1 MKSPLAA
8 ALLLAV
14 ALAPGGAAPLDTHP
28 AAAPWLGQ
36 LENARHQVA
45 LAALVRDL
53 ELTDEQAKRLHAI
66 LQKLDHVVR
75 SLVKGSD
82 GPVRD
87 WTKALAGLRDRAL
100 ALPTGVPSPTR
111 ADLAAHRAFN
121 ENLEQLEREVGPA
134 RDELAA
140 LLTPKQQ
147 KTLRAFVP
155 DRVLA
160 GLTLDDEE
168 LEEWNQRVV
177 ALKDAPAAEVE
188 TRVKE
193 QLADQLEEAGHPK
206 RLPEAM
212 RLVTEIRALTAEQF
226 DGRVTEFAKKLRK
239 MMGAAPAVSAEPQAE
254 TMDLPGA
261 VDSHLLDMRMLPVI
275 EAELARRKRR

>member
-1 MKSPLAA
+1 VRGPLAA
-8 ALLLAV
+8 VLLFFV
-14 ALAPGGAAPLDTHP
+14 ALAPASAAPLDTHP
-28 AAAPWLGQ
+28 VGGPWLQ
-36 LENARHQVA
+36 QIESARHQVA

-82 GPVRD
+82 GPVKG

-121 ENLEQLEREVGPA
+121 ENLDQLEREVGPA
-134 RDELAA
+134 RDELAG

-147 KTLRAFVP
+147 KVLRAFVP
-155 DRVLA
+155 DRALA

-177 ALKDAPAAEVE
+177 ALRDAPAADLE

-206 RLPEAM
+206 RLPDAM
-212 RLVTEIRALTAEQF
+212 KLVAEMRGLTAERF
-226 DGRVTEFAKKLRK
+226 DGRVTEYAKKLRK
-239 MMGAAPAVSAEPQAE
+239 MMGAAPTTQAEPPPEA
-254 TMDLPGA
+254 TDLPGA
-261 VDSHLLDMRMLPVI
+261 VDNHLLDMRMLPVI
-275 EAELARRKRR
+275 EAELAQRKR